1 MRSVRES
8 DDCGEFGADYS
19 GPAIA
24 LLNDANQLNHL
35 SKPLPEYGSGQF
47 QTVNTLPAQRQL
59 TGSKRSI
66 GKPILHVSG

>member
-35 SKPLPEYGSGQF
+35 SKPLPEYSSGRTADF
-47 QTVNTLPAQRQL
+47 TYDNLSTDSSNGEVLV
-59 TGSKRSI
+59 SI
-66 GKPILHVSG
+66 RHA